1 MRMFAFAWSC
11 ITTGLSW
18 IVLAYAV
25 AGLAVFVFGIGF
37 VLWDESI
44 KPRLIPHEKIADL
57 ADDITTRHPDDPDYA
72 AYRELEAAWWRSD
85 GAEQVKWKRV
95 LKEIRRREASASTL
109 SGPTA

>member
-1 MRMFAFAWSC
+1 MFAFVWSW

-18 IVLAYAV
+18 IGLAYAV

-37 VLWDESI
+37 IIWNESI
-44 KPRLIPHEKIADL
+44 KPRLIPHEEIARV
-57 ADDITTRHPDDPDYA
+57 ADDITARHPDDPDHA

-95 LKEIRRREASASTL
+95 LKAIRRREASIGAR
-109 SGPTA
+109 SGPKA